1 VKRFW
6 MILAGVG
13 ILVAAFFLVRRNIDA
28 AFVSAALGAVAW
40 FLSYRTSM
48 KEITA
53 AADAEADD
61 EKYEEEFDDDVDKD

>member
-1 VKRFW
+1 

-13 ILVAAFFLVRRNIDA
+13 IIVAAIFLMRRNIDV
-28 AFVSAALGAVAW
+28 AFVAAALGAVAW

-61 EKYEEEFDDDVDKD
+61 EEYEEEFDGDVDND